1 MKNMEENNKQ
11 KMLTVALAG
20 APNAGKSTL
29 TNYLVGEKVSIISPK
44 VQTTRDLIRGI
55 FVEGNTQIVLLDTPG
70 VFIPQKARLLERKI
84 VKTAWSGIRDAD
96 LTCLLIDSTEKFSTK
111 NKIIIDEFKK
121 KDINNILVL
130 NKIDLVKKTKL
141 LELTK
146 QITDY
151 YPDFKEVFMIS
162 AETGEGVDKLKD
174 YLLKQAK
181 EEEWLFKDDELT
193 DAPLKF
199 LASEITREKLF
210 LKLNQELPY
219 SVDVETE
226 NWQEFDNGDIKI
238 QQIIYVLK
246 KNQKSIIL
254 GKRGKL
260 IKEIGMEAREEL
272 QKFLNRKVHLFLFV
286 KLKENWIEEKFR
298 E

>member
-1 MKNMEENNKQ
+1 MSDNNINEQ
-11 KMLTVALAG
+11 KILTVALAG

-44 VQTTRDLIRGI
+44 VQTTRDLIRGV
-55 FVEGNTQIVLLDTPG
+55 FVEDNTQIILLDTPG

-96 LTCLLIDSTEKFSTK
+96 LTCLLIDSTEKFGNK
-111 NKIIIDEFKK
+111 VKIIIDEFKK
-121 KDINNILVL
+121 KEVENILVL
-130 NKIDLVKKTKL
+130 NKVDLVKKTKL

-146 QITDY
+146 EITDY
-151 YPDFKEVFMIS
+151 YPDFKEIFMIS
-162 AETGEGVDKLKD
+162 AETGEGVDKLKN
-174 YLLKQAK
+174 YILSRAKQG
-181 EEEWLFKDDELT
+181 EWIFKDDELT
-193 DAPLKF
+193 DVPLKF

-226 NWQEFDNGDIKI
+226 KWEEFDNGDIKI
-238 QQIIYVLK
+238 QQVIYVLK
-246 KNQKSIIL
+246 ENQKSIIL

-260 IKEIGMEAREEL
+260 IKEIGMESRQEL
-272 QKFLNRKVHLFLFV
+272 QKFLNKKVHLFLFV